1 MAGAVR
7 EGGCLCGAVRFQVQG
22 APLRVGLCH
31 CKDCR
36 KESGS
41 VFASF
46 AIWPRAAFS
55 SEGETQ
61 TFAGR
66 SFCTSCGGRVFGLRE
81 DEAEVRFGSLDEAPT
96 DLSPS
101 YELWIKRRETWLRP
115 LPGCRQFEEDRPE
128 DG

>member
-1 MAGAVR
+1 M
-7 EGGCLCGAVRFQVQG
+7 
-22 APLRVGLCH
+22 
-31 CKDCR
+31 
-36 KESGS
+36 
-41 VFASF
+41 
-46 AIWPRAAFS
+46 
-55 SEGETQ
+55 
-61 TFAGR
+61 
-66 SFCTSCGGRVFGLRE
+66 FGLRE